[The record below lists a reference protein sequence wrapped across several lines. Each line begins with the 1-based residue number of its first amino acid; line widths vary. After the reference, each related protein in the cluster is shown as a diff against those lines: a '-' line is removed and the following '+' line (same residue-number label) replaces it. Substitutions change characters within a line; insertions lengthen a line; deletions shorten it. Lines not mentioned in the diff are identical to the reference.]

1 MIKKLVFVFIALF
14 AIKSYAQEG
23 TASPYSFYGMGSLKF
38 KGTVE
43 SRSMGGLSVYSDS
56 IHINLRNP
64 ASYASKN
71 LAIYNNES
79 RPVKFAIGGSHTN
92 AKLKSDTAS
101 DEVNSSTLDYLAM
114 SFPIGRFGLGM
125 GLIPYTSVGYKLET
139 LNNNN
144 DLSTKFR
151 GEGGVNK
158 VYASLGYLVMDG
170 LSVGVDLGYNFGN
183 VKNNTIEYV
192 YTNEGTLAQYQTR
205 EDNRSD
211 IGGLSANFGVIFSKM
226 IQDKFELTT
235 SLTFR
240 PEMNLNSENS
250 RTYNTITINAINDQE
265 YVINSIEADLAS
277 QGLKSTDLVL
287 PTKLSLGAGIG
298 QPRIWFVG
306 AEYTYLNTKA
316 FKNELYASSDSA
328 GNVTYSNAST
338 VSIGG
343 FVIPDYNSFS
353 SYFKRVVYRAGVRF
367 EGTGLN
373 INDQAINEF
382 GISFGVGLPMGNTFS
397 NANIGV
403 EFGKR
408 GTTSE
413 NLIQE
418 NFINFQL
425 SFSFNDRWF
434 QKRRFN

>member
-144 DLSTKFR
+144 DLSAKFR

-183 VKNNTIEYV
+183 VKNNTIAYV
-192 YTNEGTLAQYQTR
+192 YTNEGALAQYQTR

-211 IGGLSANFGVIFSKM
+211 IGGLSANFGIIFSKM

-250 RTYNTITINAINDQE
+250 RTYNTITINAVNDQE
-265 YVINSIEADLAS
+265 YVVNSIEADLAS

>member
-211 IGGLSANFGVIFSKM
+211 IGGLSANFGIIFSKM

>member
-1 MIKKLVFVFIALF
+1 MIKKLVFVFIAFF
-14 AIKSYAQEG
+14 AIQSYSQEG
-23 TASPYSFYGMGSLKF
+23 TASPYSFYGMGNLKF

-43 SRSMGGLSVYSDS
+43 NRSMGGLSVYSDS
-56 IHINLRNP
+56 IHLNLRNP

-71 LAIYNNES
+71 LEVYNNES
-79 RPVKFAIGGSHTN
+79 RPVKFAVGGSHSN
-92 AKLKSDTAS
+92 SKLKSHTVS
-101 DEVNSSTLDYLAM
+101 GEVNSTTLDYLAM
-114 SFPIGRFGLGM
+114 SFPIGKFGLGM

-139 LNNNN
+139 LNSNNE
-144 DLSTKFR
+144 LSTKFR
-151 GEGGVNK
+151 GEGGVNT

-183 VKNNTIEYV
+183 IKNNTIAYV
-192 YTNEGTLAQYQTR
+192 YTNEGALAQYQTR

-211 IGGLSANFGVIFSKM
+211 IGGLSANFGVIYSKM
-226 IQDKFELTT
+226 IQEKFELTT
-235 SLTFR
+235 SFTFR
-240 PEMNLNSENS
+240 PKMNLNSENF
-250 RTYNTITINAINDQE
+250 RTYNTITINAVNDQE
-265 YVINSIEADLAS
+265 NVVNTIDADLSS
-277 QGLKSTDLVL
+277 QGLKDTEWVL
-287 PTKLSLGAGIG
+287 PTKLSFGAGIG
-298 QPRIWFVG
+298 QPRMWFVG

-328 GNVTYSNAST
+328 GNVTYSNASAI
-338 VSIGG
+338 SIGG
-343 FVIPDYNSFS
+343 FLIPDYNSFS

-373 INDQAINEF
+373 INDEAINEF

>member
-265 YVINSIEADLAS
+265 YVVNSIEADLAS

-353 SYFKRVVYRAGVRF
+353 SYFKRVVYWPGVRF

-373 INDQAINEF
+373 INDEAINEF